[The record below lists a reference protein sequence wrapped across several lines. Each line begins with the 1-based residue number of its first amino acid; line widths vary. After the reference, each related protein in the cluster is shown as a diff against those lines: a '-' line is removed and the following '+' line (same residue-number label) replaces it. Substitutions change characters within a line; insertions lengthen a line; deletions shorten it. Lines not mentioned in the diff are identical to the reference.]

1 MTIFESLINQTKIFK
16 MITIEQLKEKVT
28 TEMYEGKI
36 GFCKRNNRN
45 QNIYYWF
52 GIFHDSNE
60 IYFHHS
66 YNQATGKSSDKRNNS
81 NSNLKTLIEIG
92 YY

>member
-1 MTIFESLINQTKIFK
+1 M
-16 MITIEQLKEKVT
+16 TIEQLKEKVT
-28 TEMYEGKI
+28 TENHESKI

-52 GIFHDSNE
+52 GIFHDSND

-66 YNQATGKSSDKRNNS
+66 YNQTTGKISDKRNNS